1 MWAIPVKIDKDTVGK
16 WRQRFVEHRL
26 DGLHDAPR
34 SGAPRT
40 IEDAHRSSDRQ
51 DAGKRAQGRH
61 PLVLARHGQGER
73 ALDLKRAADLARLW
87 PAAAPAGD
95 LQAVDRSRL
104 RRQGARCRRPLPLAA
119 RARHRAVR

>member
-1 MWAIPVKIDKDTVGK
+1 MWAEPVKIDKGTVGK

-51 DAGKRAQGRH
+51 DAGKRPQGSH

-95 LQAVDRSRL
+95 LQAVTDR
-104 RRQGARCRRPLPLAA
+104 GFVAK
-119 RARHRAVR
+119 VRDVVGLSVVR